1 VTRKLR
7 ILGTTASLALLLGAC
22 AKDNGDDD
30 DGAATD
36 PSGTSQGD
44 GDGGSASNSMEG
56 PMDDGTGPDP
66 TGGDGGPDTGG
77 TGFTA
82 SASGDTAATPL
93 PDGSTCSEADMCE
106 SGNCYPAPIVGGLC
120 GECDEDADCTE
131 GGCSPPNPI
140 TMAPPHCNQGELGG
154 GCETTDVCEK
164 GLVCSVVLAVPEL
177 QIELSACSE
186 CDTDADCGKDLC
198 SPSYDL
204 MAFSGQNTCNAVGS
218 LANGANCFLD
228 AKNGDSVCESG
239 FCAPADIL
247 GYAQLGVCSECD
259 LVGEESL
266 GCAKGEVCNMG
277 SVDINAGAFLPAEC
291 GPPR

>member
-1 VTRKLR
+1 VTRNLR
-7 ILGTTASLALLLGAC
+7 ILGTTASLAVLLAGC
-22 AKDNGDDD
+22 AKESDGD
-30 DGAATD
+30 DGASTD
-36 PSGTSQGD
+36 GSGTSQGD
-44 GDGGSASNSMEG
+44 DGGPASNSMEG
-56 PMDDGTGPDP
+56 PMSDDTAGDP
-66 TGGDGGPDTGG
+66 TVGPGDGSDTAG
-77 TGFTA
+77 TGFTV
-82 SASGDTAATPL
+82 SASGDTADDPL
-93 PDGSTCSEADMCE
+93 PDGATCSEATMCE

-120 GECDEDADCTE
+120 GECDEDADYTE

-186 CDTDADCGKDLC
+186 CDTDADCGEDLC

-204 MAFSGQNTCNAVGS
+204 VAFSGENTCNAVGS
-218 LANGANCFLD
+218 LPNGANCFLD
-228 AKNGDSVCESG
+228 AKNGDAVCEST

-259 LVGEESL
+259 LVGEESI

-277 SVDINAGAFLPAEC
+277 SVDINAGMFVPAEC
-291 GPPR
+291 GPPP